1 MARPDPEALIARATE
16 LLRLPRIGL
25 LWCRGAVPSPWTLS
39 GTRGVHYLEEP
50 RAAGLHPFYLLEGL
64 SLPEREARTLAL
76 LAVLEPP
83 VSLVAELVSGLG
95 ASPAARL
102 ASACLDE
109 GVPVLLDPSR
119 LESWLAGAGAGA
131 RDRWTEARG
140 VLEARGVR
148 WLGSG
153 GAAPLPKAPDH
164 PGALRLDPGWHAW
177 GELSGRTEGCSAV
190 VLAPGAR
197 LTPEAR
203 ERLRVR
209 GIPVREEGTGWR

>member
-1 MARPDPEALIARATE
+1 MAGPDPEALIAPGDGAVAPSPHRPA
-16 LLRLPRIGL
+16 LVP
-25 LWCRGAVPSPWTLS
+25 GAVPSPWTLP

-50 RAAGLHPFYLLEGL
+50 RAAGAAPLLSPGGP
-64 SLPEREARTLAL
+64 LPPGAGERTLAL
-76 LAVLEPP
+76 LAAVLEPP

-119 LESWLAGAGAGA
+119 LEPWLAGAGTGLGTDG
-131 RDRWTEARG
+131 RRPEG

-153 GAAPLPKAPDH
+153 GAAPPSRA
-164 PGALRLDPGWHAW
+164 PGALRL
-177 GELSGRTEGCSAV
+177 GRAGT
-190 VLAPGAR
+190 PGAS
-197 LTPEAR
+197 
-203 ERLRVR
+203 
-209 GIPVREEGTGWR
+209 

>member
-25 LWCRGAVPSPWTLS
+25 LWCRGAVPSPWTLP
-39 GTRGVHYLEEP
+39 GTRGIHYLEEP
-50 RAAGLHPFYLLEGL
+50 RAAGLHPLYLLEGL

-76 LAVLEPP
+76 LAILEPP

-119 LESWLAGAGAGA
+119 LEAWLEGPGSGS
-131 RDRWTEARG
+131 RSRWAEARRL
-140 VLEARGVR
+140 LEGRGVR
-148 WLGSG
+148 FLGSE
-153 GAAPLPKAPDH
+153 GAEPAPETRGL
-164 PGALRLDPGWHAW
+164 LRLGPGWHPW
-177 GELSGRTEGCSAV
+177 TELVGRVEGCSAL
-190 VLAPGAR
+190 VLAPGAK
-197 LTPEAR
+197 LTPEAL
-203 ERLRVR
+203 ERLRR
-209 GIPVREEGTGWR
+209 LQIPLREEGVPCP